1 VEVQICNSIGGT
13 VQTVFYLATRKIREE
28 DLDSFPSSGVY
39 LSHFSILFLFLDV
52 VSGVIKHKELKFV
65 KKKFETFIQG
75 VSKFA
80 NSEFRAL

>member
-13 VQTVFYLATRKIREE
+13 VQTVFYLATRKIRE
-28 DLDSFPSSGVY
+28 DLDSFPSSGVH

-75 VSKFA
+75 VTKFA